1 MANIIL
7 VGFMGTGK
15 TAVGENLSRILGY
28 PLIDTDDL
36 IEEEVGLSIPEIF
49 SRFGE
54 PFFREVESRVVE
66 RVSKLDAHVIST
78 GGGVVLREENL
89 ENLRRNGI
97 IFCLNA
103 TPEEI
108 WRRVSS
114 ESHRPLLNVP
124 DPMGRIRE
132 LLVKRAPFYAKA
144 DFQIDTTDRSI
155 EEITEEILKIFH
167 SEVRDEIGRGQPR
180 REELYDT
187 YRSRSAG

>member
-15 TAVGENLSRILGY
+15 TAVGQSLSRILGY
-28 PLIDTDDL
+28 PLIDTDEL
-36 IEEEVGLSIPEIF
+36 IEEEVGISIPEIF

-66 RVSKLDAHVIST
+66 RVSRLDAHVIST
-78 GGGVVLREENL
+78 GGGVVLREENMK
-89 ENLRRNGI
+89 NLRRNGI

-103 TPEEI
+103 SPEEI

-114 ESHRPLLNVP
+114 ESYRPLLNVP

-132 LLVKRAPFYAKA
+132 LLKRRAPFYARA
-144 DFQIDTTDRSI
+144 DFQIETTGRSI
-155 EEITEEILKIFH
+155 KEITQEILTIFL
-167 SEVRDEIGRGQPR
+167 SATETLRTTEDGDEIAHR
-180 REELYDT
+180 
-187 YRSRSAG
+187 

>member
-15 TAVGENLSRILGY
+15 TAVGRKLSHILGY

-36 IEEEVGLSIPEIF
+36 IEEEIGVSIPEIF
-49 SRFGE
+49 NRFGE

-89 ENLRRNGI
+89 KNLRRNGI

-114 ESHRPLLNVP
+114 ENHRPLLNVP

-132 LLVKRAPFYAKA
+132 LLARRAPFYAKA
-144 DFQIDTTDRSI
+144 DFQVETTGRSI
-155 EEITEEILKIFH
+155 EEITEEILKIFR
-167 SEVRDEIGRGQPR
+167 SEVRREIGQR
-180 REELYDT
+180 
-187 YRSRSAG
+187 

>member
-15 TAVGENLSRILGY
+15 TAVGRKLSHILRY

-36 IEEEVGLSIPEIF
+36 IEEEIGVSIPEIF
-49 SRFGE
+49 NRFGE
-54 PFFREVESRVVE
+54 PFFREVESQVVE

-89 ENLRRNGI
+89 KNLRRNGI

-114 ESHRPLLNVP
+114 ESHRPLLNAP
-124 DPMGRIRE
+124 DPMGRIRK
-132 LLVKRAPFYAKA
+132 LLARRAPFYAKA
-144 DFQIDTTDRSI
+144 DFQIETTGRSI
-155 EEITEEILKIFH
+155 EEITEEILKIFR
-167 SEVRDEIGRGQPR
+167 SEVRYEIGQR
-180 REELYDT
+180 
-187 YRSRSAG
+187 